1 MMTILVILAIGIAVW
16 AAIVFG
22 SRSPKSNWVPVATA
36 VMVGL
41 SVYFLK
47 GMPGYPDHPVQ
58 RQLQGADFGEVLED
72 PRKGMIDRFSSVNG
86 WLVTSD
92 GLIRTGD
99 TQSATMM
106 LQQGIRRHPESLDLW
121 LAFANALVA
130 HGRGQMTPAAAMA
143 FDKAARLNPDHPG
156 PPFFAGLAL
165 AQSGD
170 YAGARRLWTQLK
182 DRSPADAPWLEDLN
196 RRLAALPPAES
207 PQAPSSTSGNASPAT
222 DATETAQSRPAE
234 SR

>member
-1 MMTILVILAIGIAVW
+1 MMTILAILAIGIAVW

-22 SRSPKSNWVPVATA
+22 SRAPKSNWVPVATA

-47 GMPGYPDHPVQ
+47 GLPEYPGHPVK
-58 RQLQGADFGEVLED
+58 RQLQGADYGQVLDD
-72 PRKGMIDRFSSVNG
+72 PRKGMVDRFSSVNG
-86 WLVTSD
+86 WLITSD
-92 GLIRTGD
+92 GLMRTGD
-99 TQSATMM
+99 TQSATLM
-106 LQQGIRRHPESLDLW
+106 LQQGIRLHPESLDLW

-130 HGRGQMTPAAAMA
+130 HGRGVMTPAAAMA
-143 FDKAARLNPDHPG
+143 YDKAARLNPDHPG

-165 AQSGD
+165 AQGGD

-182 DRSPADAPWLEDLN
+182 ERSPADAPWLTDLN
-196 RRLAALPPAES
+196 QRLDALPPAES
-207 PQAPSSTSGNASPAT
+207 PVPPPASGNSPVAP
-222 DATETAQSRPAE
+222 DATETASSRPVE